1 VVIAANKPE
10 SLTSLALV
18 SYGVAVRIG
27 VSDPSLLERLPEHF
41 PPGWKRARSPA
52 VQEEFSVVRTR
63 SKQRRAVWRL
73 FRGGERIA
81 RATNA
86 RDLLKHLESWLR
98 LTVAIRSPQRI
109 FVHAGVVGWR
119 GRALLLP
126 GRSHSGKTTLVAAL
140 VRAGA
145 TYFSDEYAVLD
156 EAGRVHPFPKPL
168 SIRGPHGGAARKH
181 PVEALGGR
189 AATRSLPVGLVAVTR
204 YRAGARWRPRT
215 LSPAEGLFA
224 LLSNTPTALT
234 RSEDALRTLNQVV
247 LHAVT
252 LRGARPE
259 ADRIVPLLLERLGK
273 A

>member
-1 VVIAANKPE
+1 MIAAGTPE
-10 SLTSLALV
+10 GLTTLALV
-18 SYGVAVRIG
+18 SYGVPVRIG

-41 PPGWKRARSPA
+41 PPGWKPARSKSPEEEFSLVRARS
-52 VQEEFSVVRTR
+52 R
-63 SKQRRAVWRL
+63 QRRAAWRL
-73 FRGGERIA
+73 FRGSERIA
-81 RATNA
+81 QASNA
-86 RDLLKHLESWLR
+86 GELLKHLESWLR
-98 LTVAIRSPQRI
+98 LTVAIRSRQRI

-156 EAGRVHPFPKPL
+156 DAGRVHPFAKPL
-168 SIRGPHGGAARKH
+168 SIRRRDGTAARKY

-189 AATRSLPVGLVAVTR
+189 AATRSLPVRLVAVTR
-204 YRAGARWRPRT
+204 YRPGARWRPRT

-224 LLSNTPTALT
+224 LLSNTPTALM
-234 RSEDALRTLNQVV
+234 RSEDALRALNQVV

-252 LRGARPE
+252 LRGARAE
-259 ADRIVPLLLERLGK
+259 ADQIAPWLLERLGET
-273 A
+273 